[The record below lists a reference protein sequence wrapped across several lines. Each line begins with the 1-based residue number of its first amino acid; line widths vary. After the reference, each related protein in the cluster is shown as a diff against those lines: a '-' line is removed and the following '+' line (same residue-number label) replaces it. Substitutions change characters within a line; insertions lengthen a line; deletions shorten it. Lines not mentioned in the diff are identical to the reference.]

1 MTGAAQY
8 ERLAQRCADL
18 VVRHYSTSFSWA
30 TRALPRQQRTDVR
43 NVYALVRLA
52 DEIVDGAAGPQERAA
67 ALTLLEEE
75 TQRAMAC
82 GYSSNPL
89 VHAFAGT
96 ARRCGIDGA
105 LTQPFFASMRTDLD
119 HARHDRASFDRY
131 VHGSAEVVGLMCLRV
146 LLVDLPAPQRERRY
160 EELAPGARALGAA
173 FQKINFLRDL
183 GDDAER
189 LGRRYFPGVDPA
201 RLSESDKAAILAEID
216 ADLRAGTAAIAGLPP
231 AGARAVRLAAALFA
245 DLAERL
251 RRTPA
256 SQLTQ
261 GRVRVPTV
269 AKVRLAT
276 LALVG
281 HER

>member
-1 MTGAAQY
+1 MTGAALY
-8 ERLAQRCADL
+8 DRLAQRCADL
-18 VVRHYSTSFSWA
+18 VVQHYSTSFSWA
-30 TRALPRQQRTDVR
+30 TRALPRRQRTDIR

-52 DEIVDGAAGPQERAA
+52 DEIVDGAVAPQERAA

-75 TQRAMAC
+75 AQRAMAC

-96 ARRCGIDGA
+96 ARRYGIDAA

-119 HARHDRASFDRY
+119 HDHHDRASFERY

-146 LLVDLPAPQRERRY
+146 LLVDLPGPERDRRY
-160 EELAPGARALGAA
+160 RELAPGARALGAA

-183 GDDAER
+183 ADDAER

-201 RLSESDKAAILAEID
+201 HLSESDKAAILAEID
-216 ADLRAGTAAIAGLPP
+216 ADLRVGTAAIAGLPP
-231 AGARAVRLAAALFA
+231 SAARAVRLAAALFA
-245 DLAERL
+245 DLTERL

-256 SQLTQ
+256 TQLTQ

-276 LALVG
+276 VALIG
-281 HER
+281 RDR